1 MRACFSARVG
11 FRRLDLDFL
20 DVDSDNAAMKLS
32 LRGDYALRALIVLA
46 ENYGRG
52 IVRIQAI
59 SEQQNIPKRFLEQIL
74 NDVKTGGFVESRR
87 GIAGGYQLARS
98 PEQITLADL
107 IRYVEGAL
115 MPVPLDSEGT
125 GKRGAKVDDV
135 QLAIRSV
142 MKEVGEA
149 MLKVLEHITLADL
162 CERARKLRNDASGLD
177 YMI

>member
-1 MRACFSARVG
+1 M
-11 FRRLDLDFL
+11 
-20 DVDSDNAAMKLS
+20 
-32 LRGDYALRALIVLA
+32 RALIVLA

-74 NDVKTGGFVESRR
+74 NDVKSGGFVESRR
-87 GIAGGYQLARS
+87 GIAGGYQLARP
-98 PEQITLADL
+98 PEQITLAEL

-115 MPVPLDSEGT
+115 VAMPVDTEAGNKAVRPDEC
-125 GKRGAKVDDV
+125 

-142 MKEVGEA
+142 MKEVGDA
-149 MLKVLEHITLADL
+149 ILNVLEHLTLADL
-162 CERARKLRNDASGLD
+162 SERARKLRNEPSGLD

>member
-1 MRACFSARVG
+1 
-11 FRRLDLDFL
+11 
-20 DVDSDNAAMKLS
+20 MKLS

-52 IVRIQAI
+52 IVRIQTI

-74 NDVKTGGFVESRR
+74 NDVKSGGFVESRR
-87 GIAGGYQLARS
+87 GIAGGYQLARP
-98 PEQITLADL
+98 PEQITLAEL

-115 MPVPLDSEGT
+115 VALPIDTEG
-125 GKRGAKVDDV
+125 GKKGARPDEC

-142 MKEVGEA
+142 MNEVGA
-149 MLKVLEHITLADL
+149 AILNVLAHITLADL
-162 CERARKLRNDASGLD
+162 SERARKLRNDTSGLD

>member
-1 MRACFSARVG
+1 
-11 FRRLDLDFL
+11 
-20 DVDSDNAAMKLS
+20 MKLS

-46 ENYGRG
+46 EHYGQG
-52 IVRIQAI
+52 IVRIQTI

-74 NDVKTGGFVESRR
+74 NDVKSGGFVESRR

-107 IRYVEGAL
+107 IRYVEGSLVAL
-115 MPVPLDSEGT
+115 PPDTESAGL
-125 GKRGAKVDDV
+125 RGVQPDEV

-142 MKEVGEA
+142 LKEVREA
-149 MLKVLEHITLADL
+149 ILKVLEHVTLADL
-162 CERARKLRNDASGLD
+162 CERARKLRSNTAGLD

>member
-1 MRACFSARVG
+1 
-11 FRRLDLDFL
+11 
-20 DVDSDNAAMKLS
+20 MKLS

-46 ENYGRG
+46 EHYGKG

-87 GIAGGYQLARS
+87 GIAGGYQLARP
-98 PEQITLADL
+98 PEEITLAAL

-115 MPVPLDSEGT
+115 VPLPPDSEGS
-125 GKRGAKVDDV
+125 GRKGMPPDEV

-142 MKEVGEA
+142 MKEVRESI
-149 MLKVLEHITLADL
+149 LRVLEHITLADL
-162 CERARKLRNDASGLD
+162 CERARALRADNSSPD
-177 YMI
+177 YVI